1 MISNESQSTNA
12 THSRK
17 VKHLKFLLSKE
28 IFWCSY
34 QKRTRTA
41 MMKYSSQKYDCLIS
55 GNTSNR
61 KKIRLIRICSKN
73 SFLLSNNIMMKESKR
88 TYTRIDEFTFKVEQ
102 DRHLE
107 EEMKIDQKMNY
118 LAQCLN
124 WLRECVK
131 WANEFQDKFVKIVET
146 YNRYVDMLE
155 EAKKECWYD
164 FKLPKKIDL
173 PDCFDIIEVKIENIP
188 TVEFKMNENK

>member
-1 MISNESQSTNA
+1 
-12 THSRK
+12 
-17 VKHLKFLLSKE
+17 
-28 IFWCSY
+28 
-34 QKRTRTA
+34 
-41 MMKYSSQKYDCLIS
+41 
-55 GNTSNR
+55 
-61 KKIRLIRICSKN
+61 
-73 SFLLSNNIMMKESKR
+73 MMKESKR
-88 TYTRIDEFTFKVEQ
+88 TYTKIDEFTFKVEE

-107 EEMKIDQKMNY
+107 ENMNIADKMNY

-164 FKLPKKIDL
+164 FKLPKKIEL
-173 PDCFDIIEVKIENIP
+173 PECFDIIEVKVENIP

>member
-1 MISNESQSTNA
+1 
-12 THSRK
+12 
-17 VKHLKFLLSKE
+17 
-28 IFWCSY
+28 
-34 QKRTRTA
+34 
-41 MMKYSSQKYDCLIS
+41 
-55 GNTSNR
+55 
-61 KKIRLIRICSKN
+61 
-73 SFLLSNNIMMKESKR
+73 MMKESKR

-131 WANEFQDKFVKIVET
+131 WANDFQEKFVKIVET